1 MLPAGAADKSLQWDL
16 EFSPPRKPGAV
27 NSVPCPVDIATP
39 DALETK
45 QNIALQLRSDLLKL
59 VSKPDDGRPAQAF
72 YRSKWP
78 LLLRPFIRAHKLDLV
93 AGFYD
98 TICKSFQVRLS
109 TTAPRITAANESD
122 SEFFCHPER
131 SRGIP
136 SHSLSGH
143 STGFLDFASLRSE

>member
-1 MLPAGAADKSLQWDL
+1 MLPADAANKLLQWDF
-16 EFSPPRKPGAV
+16 EFSPACEPGAV
-27 NSVPCPVDIATP
+27 NSVSSPVDIATP

-59 VSKPDDGRPAQAF
+59 VSKSDDGRPAQAF

-78 LLLRPFIRAHKLDLV
+78 FVLRPFIRGHKLDLV

-98 TICKSFQVRLS
+98 SICQSFQVRLS
-109 TTAPRITAANESD
+109 ATAPRIAAANESD

-143 STGFLDFASLRSE
+143 STGFLDFGSLRSE

>member
-1 MLPAGAADKSLQWDL
+1 RKAGALN
-16 EFSPPRKPGAV
+16 PV
-27 NSVPCPVDIATP
+27 HCPVRIATP
-39 DALETK
+39 DALEAK
-45 QNIALQLRSDLLKL
+45 QNIALQLRSDLLYL
-59 VSKPDDGRPAQAF
+59 VSKPDYSRLPQAF

-78 LLLRPFIRAHKLDLV
+78 LLLGPFTRGHKLDFV

-98 TICKSFQVRLS
+98 SICKSFQVRLS
-109 TTAPRITAANESD
+109 ATARRITPANESD

-136 SHSLSGH
+136 SHSLLGH

>member
-1 MLPAGAADKSLQWDL
+1 MLPAGAADKLLQWDF
-16 EFSPPRKPGAV
+16 EFSPARKPGAV

-59 VSKPDDGRPAQAF
+59 VSKTDDGRPAQAF

-78 LLLRPFIRAHKLDLV
+78 FVLRPFIRGHKLDLV

-98 TICKSFQVRLS
+98 SICKSFRVRLS
-109 TTAPRITAANESD
+109 ATAPRITAANESD

-131 SRGIP
+131 SRGVP
-136 SHSLSGH
+136 SRSLSGYAA
-143 STGFLDFASLRSE
+143 GFLDFASLRSE

>member
-1 MLPAGAADKSLQWDL
+1 MLPAGAADKLLQWNF
-16 EFSPPRKPGAV
+16 EFSPARKPGAMI
-27 NSVPCPVDIATP
+27 SVPCPVDIATP

-45 QNIALQLRSDLLKL
+45 QNIALQLRSHLLKL
-59 VSKPDDGRPAQAF
+59 VRKTDDGRPAQAF

-78 LLLRPFIRAHKLDLV
+78 FVLRPFIRGYKLDLV
-93 AGFYD
+93 PSLND
-98 TICKSFQVRLS
+98 TICQSFRVRLS
-109 TTAPRITAANESD
+109 ATAPRITAANESD

-143 STGFLDFASLRSE
+143 STGFLDFGSL